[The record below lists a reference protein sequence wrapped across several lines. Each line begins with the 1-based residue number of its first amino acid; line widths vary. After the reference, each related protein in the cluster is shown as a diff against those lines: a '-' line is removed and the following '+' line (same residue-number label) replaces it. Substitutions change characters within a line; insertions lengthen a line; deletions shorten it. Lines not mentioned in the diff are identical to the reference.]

1 MPACGTYTCRLPS
14 CWTALEKNLHFV
26 HMVYTMALVEDTL
39 PEISEWLERHP
50 REVVILACRI
60 FQGLSEDLHDYLIS
74 CIKTIF
80 GEMLCPRGVSDEGE
94 GWPQVSPR
102 AGGSSPSPC
111 ICLPGTPGCGC
122 CRDPCSRW
130 SLEQQQLPA
139 LLQADLELGV
149 APSENCFL

>member
-80 GEMLCPRGVSDEGE
+80 GEMLCPRGEGCL
-94 GWPQVSPR
+94 WAASTSPR
-102 AGGSSPSPC
+102 TCSTSWCTHQSP
-111 ICLPGTPGCGC
+111 
-122 CRDPCSRW
+122 RRR
-130 SLEQQQLPA
+130 
-139 LLQADLELGV
+139 
-149 APSENCFL
+149 

>member
-50 REVVILACRI
+50 REVVILACRN
-60 FQGLSEDLHDYLIS
+60 FEGLSEDLHDYLIS

-80 GEMLCPRGVSDEGE
+80 GEMLCPRGGCRHAGAQTAASEGLRRE
-94 GWPQVSPR
+94 LTSP
-102 AGGSSPSPC
+102 P
-111 ICLPGTPGCGC
+111 L
-122 CRDPCSRW
+122 CR
-130 SLEQQQLPA
+130 
-139 LLQADLELGV
+139 LQATV
-149 APSENCFL
+149 KAS